1 MKSQSHGSELGDQC
15 SPSHLDCESN
25 TFPTLSRSS
34 NMHRYNG
41 GSSSRK
47 KSDYRDKSSQAKTKQ
62 MGSSSGY
69 WIDSLEM
76 LSRNN
81 RLASILSRIKSKEN
95 SSESNDYPNM
105 ASPVSSSVISSIRLR
120 GGVVSNDN
128 GKAAQLTGHQHGM
141 TSLTN
146 EQCSSSPPARPGYG
160 LSVSHQDK
168 LINAKHVQTSAR
180 LQMYKQRENMP
191 TAKNPATLIQP
202 PSTAGNSGVL
212 SIKKK
217 GYKKKSG
224 WIN

>member
-1 MKSQSHGSELGDQC
+1 MKSQSPGIVLGEQC
-15 SPSHLDCESN
+15 SRSSLDCESN
-25 TFPTLSRSS
+25 TFPTPRPSS
-34 NMHRYNG
+34 STMHG
-41 GSSSRK
+41 SGSSSRK

-62 MGSSSGY
+62 IGSSSGY

-95 SSESNDYPNM
+95 SSTANDYSKQANPDSN
-105 ASPVSSSVISSIRLR
+105 SVIDSLRLR
-120 GGVVSNDN
+120 GGIVLHDSS
-128 GKAAQLTGHQHGM
+128 KTAQKTGHQHSM
-141 TSLTN
+141 TSMTN
-146 EQCSSSPPARPGYG
+146 EQCSSSPPIRPGYG
-160 LSVSHQDK
+160 LSVSNQDK
-168 LINAKHVQTSAR
+168 QINAKHVQTSAR
-180 LQMYKQRENMP
+180 LQMYKQRDNMP

-202 PSTAGNSGVL
+202 PSTTGNSGVL